1 MQLKVRDRERERQ
14 WVQERQRAKP
24 SPSEV
29 FKQTEKKNGKYKKM
43 SQPPAINFHS
53 FPRSLSRCVLQH
65 QRQLFWVFILF
76 FFFVRLC
83 CLSPLAKFLKVS
95 HASWVFNEFGL
106 CGPRISA
113 LSLFFFHFWCRHAP
127 FYILTCCKCVR
138 MCVCNSV
145 RKEYLHL
152 QFVLTAPRK
161 IFRTLYTSTK
171 LHHPLRPLYCSN
183 FFSLCIVSSICCAF
197 RLLATCRSG
206 WRNTVWGEERNQCMS
221 VCLWDGNIFYWRW
234 AG

>member
-1 MQLKVRDRERERQ
+1 
-14 WVQERQRAKP
+14 
-24 SPSEV
+24 
-29 FKQTEKKNGKYKKM
+29 M
-43 SQPPAINFHS
+43 SRPPAITFHS

-76 FFFVRLC
+76 FFFFSYDFVVCRLWQNSSKYPTLPGFLMSSVYVDLAFQHSAC
-83 CLSPLAKFLKVS
+83 FSFTFDVVMHRSTFSPA
-95 HASWVFNEFGL
+95 ASVF
-106 CGPRISA
+106 
-113 LSLFFFHFWCRHAP
+113 
-127 FYILTCCKCVR
+127 V
-138 MCVCNSV
+138 CVCNSV

-161 IFRTLYTSTK
+161 IFRTLYTSTE

-206 WRNTVWGEERNQCMS
+206 
-221 VCLWDGNIFYWRW
+221 
-234 AG
+234 

>member
-1 MQLKVRDRERERQ
+1 
-14 WVQERQRAKP
+14 
-24 SPSEV
+24 
-29 FKQTEKKNGKYKKM
+29 M
-43 SQPPAINFHS
+43 SRPPAITFHS

-113 LSLFFFHFWCRHAP
+113 LCLFFFHFWCRHTP

-161 IFRTLYTSTK
+161 IFRTLYTLTQ
-171 LHHPLRPLYCSN
+171 LHHPLCPLYCSN

-197 RLLATCRSG
+197 RVLATCRSG
-206 WRNTVWGEERNQCMS
+206 WRNTVWGRGGISACQFACEMETYFIDGEQANSLMWFVLLIKS
-221 VCLWDGNIFYWRW
+221 LFIVCSLFNVF
-234 AG
+234 